1 MIFYGKQSIDE
12 NDIDAV
18 VEVLKSDFLTQGP
31 AIEKFEKCV
40 AEYCGAKYAVAV
52 TSATAAL
59 HISCLSAGLG
69 KDDILWTSP
78 ITFTASANC
87 GRYCGADVDF
97 VDIDPSTYNMSI
109 AELEKKLQ
117 AAEIKPRVVV
127 PVHLAGQS
135 CEMDKIYKLSQKYGF
150 KVIEDASHAIGADYK
165 ETKVGCCKYSDM
177 TVFSFHPVKIVTT
190 GEGGMVLTNDKDL
203 YEKLVLYLV
212 IRSSVIGR
220 NSAPSSTSFLKKG
233 TTEPREPTTLP
244 YLTTANL
251 VSLSPTK
258 LLAATKSL
266 SEASLVAPYKL
277 IGFAALSVES
287 AITLFTLQ

>member
-40 AEYCGAKYAVAV
+40 AE
-52 TSATAAL
+52 
-59 HISCLSAGLG
+59 
-69 KDDILWTSP
+69 
-78 ITFTASANC
+78 
-87 GRYCGADVDF
+87 YCGADVDF

-150 KVIEDASHAIGADYK
+150 
-165 ETKVGCCKYSDM
+165 
-177 TVFSFHPVKIVTT
+177 
-190 GEGGMVLTNDKDL
+190 
-203 YEKLVLYLV
+203 
-212 IRSSVIGR
+212 
-220 NSAPSSTSFLKKG
+220 
-233 TTEPREPTTLP
+233 
-244 YLTTANL
+244 
-251 VSLSPTK
+251 
-258 LLAATKSL
+258 
-266 SEASLVAPYKL
+266 
-277 IGFAALSVES
+277 
-287 AITLFTLQ
+287 

>member
-87 GRYCGADVDF
+87 
-97 VDIDPSTYNMSI
+97 
-109 AELEKKLQ
+109 
-117 AAEIKPRVVV
+117 
-127 PVHLAGQS
+127 
-135 CEMDKIYKLSQKYGF
+135 
-150 KVIEDASHAIGADYK
+150 
-165 ETKVGCCKYSDM
+165 
-177 TVFSFHPVKIVTT
+177 
-190 GEGGMVLTNDKDL
+190 
-203 YEKLVLYLV
+203 
-212 IRSSVIGR
+212 
-220 NSAPSSTSFLKKG
+220 
-233 TTEPREPTTLP
+233 
-244 YLTTANL
+244 
-251 VSLSPTK
+251 
-258 LLAATKSL
+258 
-266 SEASLVAPYKL
+266 
-277 IGFAALSVES
+277 
-287 AITLFTLQ
+287 